1 MQHQQMIK
9 ASDDASSV
17 QNSNTVRHKGKAS
30 SGRKVIWYF
39 PRSLLEFIYKI
50 CGGCV
55 FPHFENWVLNQLF
68 ICYSEKFANSWRAG
82 DKNYGNCS
90 RLLGIIFRV
99 FLWIEHKYNNWMS
112 YCSLIRASNNNKK
125 AVVTKPIPAVQRKIA
140 KQINWTRHSLMRTAR
155 WTKRTMR
162 LNGRGF
168 KRSWTSKIDR
178 RDPVRL

>member
-55 FPHFENWVLNQLF
+55 FPHFENWVLNQIYSSVILKSLPILGGPEIKTTGIAADSLVLF
-68 ICYSEKFANSWRAG
+68 SECFS
-82 DKNYGNCS
+82 
-90 RLLGIIFRV
+90 
-99 FLWIEHKYNNWMS
+99 E
-112 YCSLIRASNNNKK
+112 
-125 AVVTKPIPAVQRKIA
+125 
-140 KQINWTRHSLMRTAR
+140 
-155 WTKRTMR
+155 
-162 LNGRGF
+162 
-168 KRSWTSKIDR
+168 
-178 RDPVRL
+178 